1 MKAYKNAAEAKL
13 AKLAWRIK
21 LMKTS
26 VEITRTPATTLKS
39 LLLDA
44 VKNQGPTYVNKL
56 EKQLTLIDSALGNSE
71 PLVKK
76 DEGLPSIRTY

>member
-1 MKAYKNAAEAKL
+1 MKTHKNPAEAKL
-13 AKLAWRIK
+13 AELAWRLK
-21 LMKTS
+21 LVKTS

-56 EKQLTLIDSALGNSE
+56 ERELTLIDSALGNSE

-76 DEGLPSIRTY
+76 DTSPLSIRIY